1 MRPVKFLPFY
11 EMNHLKNSLT
21 ALGLLAALLLTS
33 CAQDGNV
40 RAARTRGAVGGGG
53 LGAIIGNNVS
63 GIGSGEAIIV
73 GAILGAISSEYR
85 LNNPRKVPVI
95 RTIEPGR
102 TYR

>member
-1 MRPVKFLPFY
+1 
-11 EMNHLKNSLT
+11 MNHFKNALTVFGLT
-21 ALGLLAALLLTS
+21 AVLLLTS

-53 LGAIIGNNVS
+53 LGAVIGNNVS
-63 GIGSGEAIIV
+63 GIGSGEAIVV
-73 GAILGAISSEYR
+73 GAILGALSSEYR

-95 RTIEPGR
+95 RTVEPGR